1 MCEKGIEDIATLM
14 FYSIDNNEDGSVS
27 MQELVLFFKCI
38 DVKESFAREIFATL
52 DVDKDRK
59 ISKAEFVNAF
69 RDFLHNQD
77 ESPCK
82 ELFGPL
88 AQLETK

>member
-1 MCEKGIEDIATLM
+1 M

-38 DVKESFAREIFATL
+38 DVDGSFAREIFATL
-52 DVDKDRK
+52 DVNKDRK
-59 ISKAEFVNAF
+59 ISKAEFADAF
-69 RDFLHNQD
+69 RDFLKNQE

-88 AQLETK
+88 EEFKSS